1 MSSKIGLIIS
11 REYLERVSKKSFI
24 ITTLLVPV
32 IMIALMALPTVLMLF
47 HESDVSHYAVIDN
60 SGIIAQS
67 LKDSETLKFTQI
79 DVPLDSAKADTNFNG
94 VLIIGSDVISNPSN
108 IALYNHDAGS
118 LDVESN
124 IQNQLKNAIETER
137 LKAYNIENLQQILKD
152 VNANVQIATY
162 RISDTDGED
171 EASSSGITNFMMGL
185 GMAFILYMFLIIY
198 GQMVMTSIIEEK
210 NNRVLE
216 IVVSSIRPEQLM
228 MGKILGIGLVAITQI
243 AIWGVLI
250 FTMLGIVIPSFIPA
264 DVMTD
269 VAMMNAGQG
278 ISATNDIEMIQAVS
292 AMTDMGRIGAIFTYM
307 VLFLIGGFLLYASIY
322 AAIGSAVD
330 NIQDASQ
337 LQSVALMPIII
348 GFVCA
353 TVVGAEPNS
362 TLAVVLSMIPFTS
375 PMLMMVRIP
384 YGIPTWEPILSLII
398 LYLSFWA
405 MVWIAAKIYRVG
417 IFMYGKKP
425 TFKEL
430 IRWARYK

>member
-67 LKDSETLKFTQI
+67 LKDSETLKFTQM

-118 LDVESN
+118 LDVEGN

-137 LKAYNIENLQQILKD
+137 LKAYNIENLQQILND

-185 GMAFILYMFLIIY
+185 GMAFILYMFL
-198 GQMVMTSIIEEK
+198 V
-210 NNRVLE
+210 
-216 IVVSSIRPEQLM
+216 
-228 MGKILGIGLVAITQI
+228 KI
-243 AIWGVLI
+243 
-250 FTMLGIVIPSFIPA
+250 
-264 DVMTD
+264 
-269 VAMMNAGQG
+269 
-278 ISATNDIEMIQAVS
+278 
-292 AMTDMGRIGAIFTYM
+292 
-307 VLFLIGGFLLYASIY
+307 
-322 AAIGSAVD
+322 
-330 NIQDASQ
+330 
-337 LQSVALMPIII
+337 
-348 GFVCA
+348 
-353 TVVGAEPNS
+353 
-362 TLAVVLSMIPFTS
+362 
-375 PMLMMVRIP
+375 
-384 YGIPTWEPILSLII
+384 
-398 LYLSFWA
+398 
-405 MVWIAAKIYRVG
+405 
-417 IFMYGKKP
+417 
-425 TFKEL
+425 
-430 IRWARYK
+430 